1 MKESYLQ
8 ETPGVQIAT
17 VFPHSLKGHENWNKQ
32 YVAEYSGIDVFKNGV
47 FYKTMNQEIIF
58 VKKGLIVPRIEQ
70 VNYGYSGGIMGDNS
84 TASTINTDEVTMC
97 LFTSWGNMSQKRIPT
112 ILEPCYENK
121 QVLPDSI
128 SSMIAKEN
136 GYIWV
141 YIKY

>member
-1 MKESYLQ
+1 MYLK
-8 ETPGVQIAT
+8 T
-17 VFPHSLKGHENWNKQ
+17 
-32 YVAEYSGIDVFKNGV
+32 EYFIRQWIKRLF
-47 FYKTMNQEIIF
+47 F